1 MAAGHRGAR
10 RYHVA
15 MSTLR
20 AWLDQRKWQHRGD
33 EPEKLTRPESDL
45 EPAPKVS
52 AYLPPSSAS
61 R

>member
-1 MAAGHRGAR
+1 
-10 RYHVA
+10 VA